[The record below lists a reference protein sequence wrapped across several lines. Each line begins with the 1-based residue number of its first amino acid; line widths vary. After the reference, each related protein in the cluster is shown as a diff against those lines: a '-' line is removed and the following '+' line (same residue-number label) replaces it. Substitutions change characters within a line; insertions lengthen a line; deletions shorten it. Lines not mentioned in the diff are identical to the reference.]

1 MQLSELRRL
10 AEPAGVAAYLFAYI
24 WLLRRIHPLAWLP
37 AAIVL
42 LASHWRRGEGPAE
55 LGLNGPWKQSAATLG
70 PWVAAL
76 VALLVGTASAL
87 GTAQRFPPTRM
98 LANFVLYLGWGLVQ
112 QYLLN
117 GYFLRRLRAVLSGG
131 AASLAASLL
140 FCAAHAPNPFLMAVT
155 LAGGFASTRIYLRW
169 PNLLLLGLLHGL
181 IGFLLHF
188 AVPDSVARNFLVGP
202 RYFEWRP

>member
-1 MQLSELRRL
+1 MSRLRLL

-24 WLLRRIHPLAWLP
+24 WFLRRIHALAWLP
-37 AAIVL
+37 AAIFL
-42 LASHWRRGEGPAE
+42 AASHWRRREGPAE
-55 LGLNGPWKQSAATLG
+55 VGLNGPWREPAAKLG

-76 VALLVGTASAL
+76 VVLLFAIGSAL
-87 GTAQRFPPTRM
+87 GAAQRFRPGRL
-98 LANFVLYLGWGLVQ
+98 LANLTLYCGWGLVQ

-117 GYFLRRLRAVLSGG
+117 GYFLRRLRAALSDP
-131 AASLAASLL
+131 AATLTAALL

-155 LAGGFASTRIYLRW
+155 LAAGFASTRIYLRW

-181 IGFLLHF
+181 IGFLLHLV
-188 AVPDSVARNFLVGP
+188 VPDSAARNFLVGP